1 MSDITVS
8 GAPRYVP
15 EDFDPEGYARRHFG
29 MFSGRQGRLRLR
41 FRSGLAG
48 VVLDRFGRDVMMAP
62 DGEEHFTVTLD
73 VVVSPPFWGW
83 LFGLGTGV
91 EVLSPDWAAEEFRAR
106 LREVAALYERPQ

>member
-1 MSDITVS
+1 
-8 GAPRYVP
+8 
-15 EDFDPEGYARRHFG
+15 
-29 MFSGRQGRLRLR
+29 
-41 FRSGLAG
+41 
-48 VVLDRFGRDVMMAP
+48 MMAP